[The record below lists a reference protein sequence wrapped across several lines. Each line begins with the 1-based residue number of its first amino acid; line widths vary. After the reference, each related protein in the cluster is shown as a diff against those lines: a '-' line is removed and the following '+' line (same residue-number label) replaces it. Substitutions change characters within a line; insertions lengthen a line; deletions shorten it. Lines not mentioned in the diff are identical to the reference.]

1 MTISL
6 PPGLSKLLAVLLLA
20 AVIAGGYLL
29 LVQPLAARF
38 GGQRDA
44 IASSRQLLARY
55 RALGRDG
62 GALTAEARQLQ
73 TVRTLETAYLTGDS
87 DALTAAKLQA
97 LVEQAVAR
105 HGGQLQTT
113 QPLPAAA
120 EEGFKR
126 IAVRVQLTAGIEPL
140 RRILYGLEAGQPYL
154 FLDNLEIR
162 RGRGSAA
169 RLARATAGGAL
180 PGPGTDGSA
189 APPEEPLS
197 IRLDIFGYAQSLGTK
212 TEATGKDTTAQ

>member
-1 MTISL
+1 MTINL

-20 AVIAGGYLL
+20 AVIAGAYLL
-29 LVQPLAARF
+29 LVQPLAAKF
-38 GGQRDA
+38 DEQRDA
-44 IASSRQLLARY
+44 IAHARQLLARY
-55 RALGRDG
+55 RALGREG

-73 TVRTLETAYLTGDS
+73 TVGNLETAYLTGDS
-87 DALTAAKLQA
+87 DALAAAKLQA

-113 QPLPAAA
+113 QPLPAVA

-154 FLDNLEIR
+154 FLDSLEIR
-162 RGRGSAA
+162 RGRGSRGAA
-169 RLARATAGGAL
+169 DRGSPGGA
-180 PGPGTDGSA
+180 GIAADGGA
-189 APPEEPLS
+189 VQAEDPLS
-197 IRLDIFGYAQSLGTK
+197 VRLDIFGYARLLGPK
-212 TEATGKDTTAQ
+212 TEGAAQ